1 MDIMIRTNG
10 NPSLFYLNHLF
21 PLAIL
26 KEIVAMFLSVNG
38 PGFAERNQ
46 ELVRFV
52 LNRGRKYLPPRY
64 RFFAYYNGTGGLRYI
79 NFAGLINTSTGNTIG
94 LSEITYPPLG
104 YVLTVDSPPP
114 DKRLM
119 EITHFARYGY
129 NEFKVMELRMP
140 VLPVHVSFVPG
151 DYRSAKEIEEQARRS
166 KEEMSGSS

>member
-1 MDIMIRTNG
+1 MIRTNG

-26 KEIVAMFLSVNG
+26 KEVVAMFLSVNVR
-38 PGFAERNQ
+38 GFAERNQ

-52 LNRGRKYLPPRY
+52 LNKDKKYLSPRY

-79 NFAGLINTSTGNTIG
+79 PFAGLIDTSTGNTIG
-94 LSEITYPPLG
+94 VSEITYPPLG

-114 DKRLM
+114 DNKLM
-119 EITHFARYGY
+119 EITRFARYGY
-129 NEFKVMELRMP
+129 NESAVMELRMP
-140 VLPVHVSFVPG
+140 VLPVHNPFAPG
-151 DYRSAKEIEEQARRS
+151 DYRSAKDIQEQARRS